1 MVGRRGVKVARSFL
15 LEISLNPPGRVPRVF
30 ISEVAID
37 ETISSLGV
45 ALYRCPPTTDLLLFP
60 TQ

>member
-1 MVGRRGVKVARSFL
+1 VVGRRGVKVARSFL
-15 LEISLNPPGRVPRVF
+15 SETSLNPPGSVPRVF
-30 ISEVAID
+30 ISDVAVD

-45 ALYRCPPTTDLLLFP
+45 ALNGCPPTTDLLFP